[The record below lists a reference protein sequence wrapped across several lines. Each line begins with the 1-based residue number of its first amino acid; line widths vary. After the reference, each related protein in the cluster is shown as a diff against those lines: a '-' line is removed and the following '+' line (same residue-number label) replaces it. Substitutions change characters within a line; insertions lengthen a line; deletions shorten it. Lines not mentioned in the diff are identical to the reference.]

1 MKKIWKWVGNIF
13 TCFLLLI
20 IALVFYNFI
29 QLKVLNR
36 PYATFFGYTVFE
48 VASGSME
55 PTISEKDLV
64 IVHLGTSVK
73 NDDIITYESNHTY
86 ITHRIIDIQ
95 GDFIIARGDA
105 NNSNDTAISKSM
117 VLGKVVKII
126 PNFGVWRAVFL
137 TPKVFVSLA
146 ITIILF
152 IIGFSCK
159 KQIKK
164 CIDFSISRK
173 HIIEEYA
180 GDNK

>member
-1 MKKIWKWVGNIF
+1 MLV
-13 TCFLLLI
+13 I
-20 IALVFYNFI
+20 IALALNSFI
-29 QLKVLNR
+29 QIKILNR
-36 PYATFFGYTVFE
+36 PYAAFLGYTVFE

-64 IVHLGTSVK
+64 IVHLDTAVN
-73 NDDIITYESNHTY
+73 NDDIVAYESNNTY
-86 ITHRIIDIQ
+86 ITHRIVDIQ

-117 VLGKVVKII
+117 VLGKVVKVI
-126 PNFGVWRAVFL
+126 PNFGVWRDVLL
-137 TPKVFVSLA
+137 TPKVFISIA

-152 IIGFSCK
+152 IISFSCK

-164 CIDFSISRK
+164 CIDFSINRK
-173 HIIEEYA
+173 HIIEECA